1 MKTTAVLMAVIVKTA
16 AIIMVII
23 KATEMMNVMT
33 YTLRDSGWLTTVMT
47 LLLQLAY

>member
-33 YTLRDSGWLTTVMT
+33 YALRDSGWLTTVMT